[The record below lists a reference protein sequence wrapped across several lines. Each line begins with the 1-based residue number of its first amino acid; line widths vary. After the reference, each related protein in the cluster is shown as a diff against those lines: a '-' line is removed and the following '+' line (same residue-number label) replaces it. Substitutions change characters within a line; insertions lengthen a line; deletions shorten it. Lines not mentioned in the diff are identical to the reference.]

1 MPTMLLYTSGSTGRP
16 KGAILPHRQ
25 LFYNALAT
33 TTGWELGA
41 SDVAPVHTPFFHT
54 GAWHVVAM
62 PHFHV
67 GAAIVLFE
75 QFEPRAFLEGLV
87 EEKCTWTFGVPT
99 QIAMMLECP
108 GWERALSGLRFFM
121 SGGAPCAPALIARLR
136 AAGVTFREGF
146 GMTEFG
152 PNTFAISNAEAIAK
166 PGFVGHPMPFVEMRL
181 RRADGG
187 EPAPGESGELLLRGP
202 QMFAGYWNAAER
214 TADCVDG
221 EGWLHTGDL
230 AARDAEGAHRICGRQ
245 KDMYISGGENVFPG
259 EVEAALAEC
268 EGVVEAAVVGVP
280 DAKWGEVGRA
290 YVVARAGHAL
300 GERALIAHVRTR
312 LAGYKAPKSI
322 VFLDALPRLGS
333 GKIDRAALAT
343 WAAREPG
350 A

>member
-1 MPTMLLYTSGSTGRP
+1 MLLYTSGSTGRP

-33 TTGWELGA
+33 TTGWEIGA
-41 SDVAPVHTPFFHT
+41 SDIAPVHTPFFHT

-75 QFEPRAFLEGLV
+75 QFDARSFRDGLV
-87 EEKCTWTFGVPT
+87 EEQCTWSFGVPT
-99 QIAMMLECP
+99 QIAMMLECA
-108 GWERALSGLRFFM
+108 GWERALGGLRFFM

-152 PNTFAISNAEAIAK
+152 PNTFAMSNEEAVAK
-166 PGFVGHPMPFVEMRL
+166 PGKVGYPMPFVEMRL
-181 RRADGG
+181 RRDDGS
-187 EPAPGESGELLLRGP
+187 EPAPNEAGELLLRGP
-202 QMFAGYWNAAER
+202 QMFSGYWKAPEKTAECL
-214 TADCVDG
+214 TAD
-221 EGWLHTGDL
+221 GWLQTSDL
-230 AARDAEGAHRICGRQ
+230 AMRDEDGAYRICGRK

-268 EGVVEAAVVGVP
+268 DGVVEAVVLGVP

-290 YVVARAGHAL
+290 WVVPRAGRTL
-300 GERALIAHVRTR
+300 GEKELIAQVRTK

-322 VFLDALPRLGS
+322 VFVDALPRLGS
-333 GKIDRAALAT
+333 GKIDRASL
-343 WAAREPG
+343 AARG
-350 A
+350 